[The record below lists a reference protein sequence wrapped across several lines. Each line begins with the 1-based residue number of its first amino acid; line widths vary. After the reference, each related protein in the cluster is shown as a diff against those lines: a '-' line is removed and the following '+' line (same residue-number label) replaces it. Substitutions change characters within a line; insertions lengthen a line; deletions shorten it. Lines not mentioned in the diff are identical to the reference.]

1 MVKII
6 NEIRQSLKKI
16 IAAVVIETHEVHFNV
31 EINLITGATLNF
43 IFQCIYIFTHEAAV
57 TETY

>member
-43 IFQCIYIFTHEAAV
+43 IFQCIYIYLHMKQL
-57 TETY
+57 